1 MTQRLRKPK
10 LCVLILI
17 TIITLTICAGILYA
31 DRIKPYNK
39 VVIIIDSSGSFKS
52 RQVEA
57 IRKTTELL
65 KAISQ
70 TRVHRW
76 EKAIDRITLI
86 SLDAIPEVLWS
97 GSVKELKQ
105 KDPSFWTARFRG
117 RRDYVLCTDV
127 GAAFRLAV
135 RNLDGDP
142 RYVHKYMF
150 VFSDLVDEAPSGSI
164 YKPGRRNGSPPSG
177 FPWDSLRD
185 VSVSV
190 FWLPAN
196 QKLVWRRAVEQ
207 HGLESFALYT
217 ASESSSV
224 SIQPPP
230 RPSTELTESE
240 RKILQKRY
248 LGYVM
253 KFLIWGAVVMVI
265 AVGLLVAAVYV
276 LRSRAGGQVHDARD
290 SQQSQSHAGGSGS
303 SGAQLNRPV
312 APRNRGR

>member
-1 MTQRLRKPK
+1 MIQRLCRPK

-70 TRVHRW
+70 TRIHRW

-97 GSVKELKQ
+97 GSLKELKA

-117 RRDYVLCTDV
+117 RRDYALCTDV

-142 RYVHKYMF
+142 RYIHKYLF

-164 YKPGRRNGSPPSG
+164 YKPGRRIGSPPSG
-177 FPWDSLRD
+177 FPWDSLRN

-207 HGLESFALYT
+207 HGLGSFALFT
-217 ASESSSV
+217 VSESSSV

-240 RKILQKRY
+240 RKTLQKRY
-248 LGYVM
+248 LGYAM
-253 KFLIWGAVVMVI
+253 RFLIWAAVFMIV
-265 AVGLLVAAVYV
+265 AVAILVAAVYI
-276 LRSRAGGQVHDARD
+276 LRRRARGQAQNTRN
-290 SQQSQSHAGGSGS
+290 SQQSQSDAGS